1 MQLLRT
7 HINKFVVQI
16 LLTALFTQFVI
27 VRDNFSILEL
37 KNNFDS
43 EQIILE
49 YNSSFSSPCDLEN
62 NLINF
67 RNAIQKKSPEMKK
80 TSITDYFFFDETEL
94 SKNNLIAYSINIIF
108 EINIQHI
115 EADNIDLRGPPI
127 KKSNLS

>member
-7 HINKFVVQI
+7 HIIKFVVLI
-16 LLTALFTQFVI
+16 LLTALFTQFVV

-37 KNNFDS
+37 KTNFDS

-62 NLINF
+62 NLIIF
-67 RNAIQKKSPEMKK
+67 RNAIQKKSPEVKK

-94 SKNNLIAYSINIIF
+94 SKNNLIAYSINILF

-115 EADNIDLRGPPI
+115 EADNKDLRGPPI
-127 KKSNLS
+127 QKSNLS